1 MPATD
6 RQAYDEGAHRRIGQR
21 WEVPRAPVM
30 RRANKA
36 NPNREPGK
44 GRLFPAS
51 LSKPMPQHSPNWIDL
66 KAVKQAVSIETALSR
81 YNVTLRRIGSNVL
94 RGPCPLPAHD
104 PQKKGISFI
113 ANLVKN
119 VWSCHS
125 QSCAAGRAGK
135 IGGNVLD
142 FVAAMEGCS
151 ILEAAKKIQGWGAT
165 PTTRPPA
172 PEQQQPDQ
180 GGKVNRPLRFTLR
193 GLDSSHPYLT
203 ERGVKPE
210 TAASFGIGY
219 YGQAGLMQGR
229 VAIPVHNEN
238 GEVVAYAGRSIDGRE
253 PKYRF
258 PRGFHKGL
266 ELFNIHRAKKT
277 KGGKVIVVEGF
288 FDALQVHQA
297 GFPNVVA
304 LMGTT
309 LSEAQL
315 NTLAG
320 NFQSAVLMLD
330 GDGPGRAA
338 SPKIAD
344 QFGRRMAV
352 RVITPP
358 DGKQPDQLDVTAIRA
373 LLEPERQRPGNRQN
387 LSTAESQSLRRGQD
401 EAKLEV

>member
-1 MPATD
+1 MP
-6 RQAYDEGAHRRIGQR
+6 
-21 WEVPRAPVM
+21 
-30 RRANKA
+30 
-36 NPNREPGK
+36 
-44 GRLFPAS
+44 
-51 LSKPMPQHSPNWIDL
+51 HSPNWIDL
-66 KAVKQAVSIETALSR
+66 KAVKQSVSIETALSR

-94 RGPCPLPAHD
+94 RGPCPLPTHD
-104 PQKKGISFI
+104 PKKKGISFI

-119 VWSCHS
+119 AWSCHS
-125 QSCAAGRAGK
+125 QSCAAGREGR
-135 IGGNVLD
+135 IGGNVID
-142 FVAAMEGCS
+142 FVATMEGCS
-151 ILEAAKKIQGWGAT
+151 ILEASKKIQGWGAT

-172 PEQQQPDQ
+172 PERQPPEQ
-180 GGKVNRPLRFTLR
+180 GGEVNRPLRFMLR
-193 GLDSSHPYLT
+193 GIDSSHPYLA

-229 VAIPVHNEN
+229 IAFPVHNEN

-266 ELFNIHRAKKT
+266 ELYNIHRAAKT
-277 KGGKVIVVEGF
+277 KGGEVIVVEGF
-288 FDALQVHQA
+288 FDAVQVHQA

-338 SPKIAD
+338 SPKVAD
-344 QFGRRMAV
+344 QLGRRMAV

-358 DGKQPDQLDVTAIRA
+358 DGKQPDELSAAEMRRLI
-373 LLEPERQRPGNRQN
+373 EPEN
-387 LSTAESQSLRRGQD
+387 ESRESLKAKVPAAAKEAATEGPRKTDYRR
-401 EAKLEV
+401 